1 MNRRIAL
8 ALTLFFL
15 PAPAAAQLA
24 TTTSLVGTVTDD
36 SGAGIVGAQITAV
49 NEATT
54 DTYSAATNA
63 QGSYTLPFVRIGTY
77 TITVEMAGFDP
88 TASSGVLVETNQ
100 TVRTNFT
107 LQVGGVAQE
116 VTVTGTQPLLT
127 TDEPSVSE
135 VLTTRDI
142 ATLPLTGRDV
152 LKLATTTAGVRLNGD
167 SPNGVPPGETF
178 TGAGVRNIQ
187 NDVSLD
193 GISVMN
199 NLITTVNFR
208 PSAEAVSEMHVQTGT
223 YAAQYGNYLGVHMN
237 VVTKSGTN
245 QMHGALFEYF
255 RNDALEARD
264 YFDDPES
271 PKNPLRQNQFGVEVD
286 GPVVI
291 PGVYNGRNK
300 TFFMGSYEGLRLRS
314 ESTAIQSVLT
324 PKMRQGDFSEVATP
338 LADPTRPGTLF
349 PGNVI
354 PEDRLSPQ
362 ALRLLEF
369 MPLPN
374 AAGTVD
380 NFINIDSTQNYWDQ
394 LITRVDENVSDDV
407 RLSFRYSYLNGR
419 PSSTSLDPYSGA
431 FTPNTQTNFLVGYT
445 HILTPSMVND
455 FRFGRNS
462 VQTDTVNIFFERPEL
477 QQEITDI
484 GIPGFGFT
492 RADDPG
498 LANFNLSQY
507 NDIGGGTN
515 WFQSDET
522 WQFSNNLSLT
532 KGAHTFMM
540 GMEFARL
547 RTDRTAANDAR
558 GRFNFTGELTSFGEL
573 SGFDAADFLLG
584 MPRSSVTGAPQ
595 LASAGQQW
603 RGAFFFQDKWDLTR
617 NLTLNLGLRYEIPTV
632 PTTPTGNATILN
644 AEQTELIPADAP
656 QPGFEFTDPDH
667 NNWAPRI
674 GFAYRMGENWV
685 ARGGFGLYYNANQT
699 NSYTLLSLNPPFSN
713 FFTFDSDPTN
723 PTVTLANPTP
733 SGAETDTPAA
743 DVITVG
749 PDWPTAMMR
758 QWSLDLQRALWSGAA
773 LDLQYLGSSSRNLD
787 TSFYNNTPL
796 PGPGS
801 VQSRRPNPRWG
812 NIRWIFNEAISNYNA
827 LNVILRQ
834 RLNNGVSFLAS
845 YTWAHTLDQ
854 ANNSNAGG
862 RPMNPY
868 DWDADYGNAN
878 WDLRHRF
885 VISYSYDLPF
895 FGEADSAF
903 VRAIAGGW
911 QASGVTTLESG
922 LPFNVTIAGDIAN
935 TGSPNQRPDLVGTA
949 TADCG
954 ADRLTNCITASA
966 FAEPEQYTYGNAGRN
981 ILRGPG
987 MVVTDFA
994 FRKNFTLNQGLNVL
1008 LGIEVFNLFNT
1019 PTFSNPRSVFGDETF
1034 GRINSTRSTPRQMQ
1048 LAAKF
1053 WF

>member
-8 ALTLFFL
+8 ALVLFFS
-15 PAPAAAQLA
+15 PAPAVAQLA
-24 TTTSLVGTVTDD
+24 TTTSLVGTITDD
-36 SGAGIVGAQITAV
+36 SGAAIVGAQVTAV

-54 DTYSAATNA
+54 DTYTATTNA
-63 QGSYTLPFVRIGTY
+63 RGSYTLPFVRIGTY
-77 TITVEMAGFDP
+77 TITVEMTGFDP
-88 TASSGVLVETNQ
+88 TARSGVLVETNQ
-100 TVRTNFT
+100 TVRTDFT
-107 LQVGGVAQE
+107 LQVSGVAQE
-116 VTVTGTQPLLT
+116 VTVTGSQPLLA
-127 TDEPSVSE
+127 TDDPSVSE

-142 ATLPLTGRDV
+142 STLPLTGRDV
-152 LKLATTTAGVRLNGD
+152 LKLATTTPGVRLSSDN
-167 SPNGVPPGETF
+167 PNGVPPGERF
-178 TGAGVRNIQ
+178 SGAGVREIQ

-193 GISVMN
+193 GISLMN

-223 YAAQYGNYLGVHMN
+223 YSAQYGNYLGVHMN

-245 QMHGALFEYF
+245 QMHGAIFEYF

-271 PKNPLRQNQFGVEVD
+271 PKNPLEQNQFGIEVD

-291 PGVYNGRNK
+291 PGLYEGKNK
-300 TFFMGSYEGLRLRS
+300 TFFMASYEGLRLRS

-324 PKMRQGDFSEVATP
+324 PKMRQGDFSEVAAA
-338 LADPTRPGTLF
+338 LNDPRGSVF
-349 PGNVI
+349 PGAVI

-374 AAGTVD
+374 APGTVD
-380 NFINIDSTQNYWDQ
+380 NFININSTQNDWDQ
-394 LITRVDENVSDDV
+394 LITRVDENVSTDI
-407 RLSFRYSYLNGR
+407 RLSVRYSYLNGR
-419 PSSTSLDPYSGA
+419 PSQTSLDPYGGA
-431 FTPNTQTNFLVGYT
+431 FTPNEQTNFLVGYT
-445 HILTPSMVND
+445 HVLTPTMVND

-484 GIPGFGFT
+484 GIPGFVFT
-492 RADDPG
+492 RPDDPG
-498 LANFNLSQY
+498 LANFDVGQY
-507 NDIGGGTN
+507 NNIGGGTN

-522 WQFSNNLSLT
+522 WQFSNNLSVT
-532 KGAHTFMM
+532 KGAHTFMA
-540 GMEFARL
+540 GLEFARL

-558 GRFNFTGELTSFGEL
+558 GRFNFTGELT
-573 SGFDAADFLLG
+573 GFDAADFLLG

-595 LASAGQQW
+595 LESAGQQW

-656 QPGFEFTDPDH
+656 QPGFEFTNPDH

-713 FFTFDSDPTN
+713 FFTFDSDPNN
-723 PTVTLANPTP
+723 PSVTLANPTP
-733 SGAETDTPAA
+733 SGAQEDTPTA

-749 PDWPTAMMR
+749 PEWPTAMMR

-773 LDLQYLGSSSRNLD
+773 LELQYLGSSSRNLD
-787 TSFYNNTPL
+787 TSYYNNTPL

-812 NIRWIFNEAISNYNA
+812 NIRWISNVAKSNYNA
-827 LNVILRQ
+827 LNVVLRQ
-834 RLNNGVSFLAS
+834 RLNQGVSLLAS
-845 YTWAHTLDQ
+845 YTWSHTLDQ
-854 ANNSNAGG
+854 TTNSNGGG
-862 RPMNPY
+862 RFMNPH

-895 FGEADSAF
+895 FREAESAL
-903 VRAIAGGW
+903 VRAVAGGW
-911 QASGVTTLESG
+911 QVSGVTTLESG
-922 LPFNVTIAGDIAN
+922 LPFNVTVAGDIAN
-935 TGSPNQRPDLVGTA
+935 TGSPNQRPNLVGTPS
-949 TADCG
+949 ADCG
-954 ADRLTNCITASA
+954 ADRLTNCIDRSA
-966 FAEPEQYTYGNAGRN
+966 FEEPEQYTYGNAGRN

-994 FRKNFTLNQGLNVL
+994 FRKNFALNRGLNLL

-1019 PTFSNPRSVFGDETF
+1019 PTFSNPRSVLGNEAFGS
-1034 GRINSTRSTPRQMQ
+1034 INSTRGAPRQMQ